1 MSSTLHSILYPTMHS
16 FKYRM
21 HTFTKYRNSYI
32 VVSGKSLLPLQKELE
47 KLRPTID
54 YILLPNGNLLI
65 GLSKDYQDLK
75 QNALELMTKTLL
87 DIKKE
92 ELKIMQGL
100 LEISKHYKTGK
111 SYYEVF
117 PELFI

>member
-1 MSSTLHSILYPTMHS
+1 MSYTLDNTLYNIIHS
-16 FKYRM
+16 YRYKV
-21 HTFTKYRNSYI
+21 HTFTKYRNTYV
-32 VVSGKSLLPLQKELE
+32 VVSKKSLIPLQKQLE
-47 KLRPTID
+47 HFRPTID

-65 GLSKDYQDLK
+65 GLSKNYQDLK
-75 QNALELMTKTLL
+75 QNSLELMTKTLV
-87 DIKKE
+87 DVKKE

-111 SYYEVF
+111 PYHEIF

>member
-1 MSSTLHSILYPTMHS
+1 MSYTLDNTLYNIMHS
-16 FKYRM
+16 SVGRI

-32 VVSGKSLLPLQKELE
+32 VVSQKSFIPLQKQLE
-47 KLRPTID
+47 HFRPTID

-65 GLSKDYQDLK
+65 GLSKDYQNLK
-75 QNALELMTKTLL
+75 QNSLELMTKTLS

-100 LEISKHYKTGK
+100 LEISRHYKTGK
-111 SYYEVF
+111 PYHEVF